1 VANHPNC
8 LRLFFRTFP
17 LHYTK
22 LIDMLL
28 LLFIGLSPIVPLV
41 QGACS
46 WIDNFVLPLMISLIA
61 KNSTISAE
69 ASTGVLQ
76 IIITRTIGTECS
88 VTPFT
93 GVIDYTASPVGD
105 SVGPFTSVGP
115 IVTFDYSTTLE
126 SSTLTFSQ
134 LLVTPTTG
142 QEINVVSVETSP
154 TTVTYL
160 F

>member
-1 VANHPNC
+1 M
-8 LRLFFRTFP
+8 F
-17 LHYTK
+17 
-22 LIDMLL
+22 L
-28 LLFIGLSPIVPLV
+28 LLFVGLSPIVPLV

-46 WIDNFVLPLMISLIA
+46 WIDNFVLPLMTYLIA

-76 IIITRTIGTECS
+76 IIITRTIGPECS

-105 SVGPFTSVGP
+105 SQPFPSVTVGP
-115 IVTFDYSTTLE
+115 ITYDYPTTLE